1 MKIYYIK
8 DICDITSNLYDDKKR
23 KKRQTNE
30 KEWEKFPK

>member
-8 DICDITSNLYDDKKR
+8 DICDITSNLYDKKR